1 MEQLNNN
8 LENLQGMT
16 PEYINA
22 IEVYCNGILKMF
34 NNNPTVK
41 LNLFQQLKKHFTG
54 LEYRKLKNGISGSVS
69 SLSSC
74 ISLSSD
80 LEEWNYINTFLH
92 ELTHQL
98 AKNEYIDEYI
108 QVYVYNLGLKMSNDD
123 VMDSLFR
130 PCSSWAIDGNNYV
143 FDRGSAMMLL
153 DEWLTEWL
161 ANKFSGLK
169 NVELITDENGN
180 FRIKTSHGYDG
191 SNIMN
196 LMELTFGEAQLT
208 DLLLGLSLTED
219 ERKCVIPLK
228 GFQKICNEFSSDL
241 LSKEEKDELI
251 NSSKYIK
258 NPNLPIYISFL
269 ISKYNGEKSQE
280 QSNEYLGKIMD
291 ILLRVYSNKFGNA
304 VEKISTNEDVIN
316 AFNQLS
322 IVQKSIMWNYDME
335 KMFSNEYYRKYVEMV
350 KILKDKCL
358 KSNIDIDLSSLEK
371 TPSEMFE
378 YFSNLEQQYG
388 HIQKIGLAETN
399 NHRK

>member
-8 LENLQGMT
+8 LENLQGMS
-16 PEYINA
+16 PKHIKA

-54 LEYRKLKNGISGSVS
+54 IEHREFKNGISGSVS

-98 AKNEYIDEYI
+98 AKNEYMDEDI
-108 QVYVYNLGLKMSNDD
+108 VYVYNLGLKMSNEDA
-123 VMDSLFR
+123 MDSLFK
-130 PCSSWAIDGNNYV
+130 PCSSWSIDGNNYA

-208 DLLLGLSLTED
+208 DLLLGLSLTRD
-219 ERKCVIPLK
+219 ERKSVIPLK
-228 GFQKICNEFSSDL
+228 GFQKIGSEFSDDL
-241 LSKEEKDELI
+241 LSSEEKDELI

-269 ISKYNGEKSQE
+269 ISKYNNEKNQE
-280 QSNEYLGKIMD
+280 LSNEYLGKIMD
-291 ILLRVYSNKFGNA
+291 ILLRAYFNKFGN
-304 VEKISTNEDVIN
+304 VIEKISTNEDVIN

-322 IVQKSIMWNYDME
+322 IVQRSIMWNYDIE
-335 KMFSNEYYRKYVEMV
+335 KMLSNEYYRKYVEMV
-350 KILKDKCL
+350 KMLKDKSL

-378 YFSNLEQQYG
+378 YFSNLEQEYG
-388 HIQKIGLAETN
+388 HTQKMRLVETN